1 MTPIRK
7 GLDGSGKVGFFFV
20 VVFFNS
26 FPLIFY
32 VIPEILPVLSVAI
45 TVVLSMCSLGDFMFT

>member
-7 GLDGSGKVGFFFV
+7 GLGGSGKVFFFL
-20 VVFFNS
+20 NS
-26 FPLIFY
+26 FPLTFY

-45 TVVLSMCSLGDFMFT
+45 TVVLSMCSLGDFTFT